1 MFFVFFSSFWSIDL
15 FGSATLWH
23 ESLFLCHMSR
33 LRWRLIVCLNRHRNE
48 LLWKQGVYVLEH
60 TINTK
65 RCGNVPREGIYMF
78 GLMNWDRSS
87 FRCQLRILLE
97 MDGRRK
103 KRWKEGP
110 NSLVV
115 ERVWWE
121 GRTEVTSCIG
131 LVVRALATRQLSC
144 LPAASQQCNTTG
156 LKDPEMLQPKQ
167 KETEAWDLQ
176 KTHGDT
182 GHTDNLKLTD
192 KDHRPE

>member
-1 MFFVFFSSFWSIDL
+1 MNC
-15 FGSATLWH
+15 FGSKVSMYWSTPLTQNDV
-23 ESLFLCHMSR
+23 EMYQGKEF
-33 LRWRLIVCLNRHRNE
+33 ICLDWWIE
-48 LLWKQGVYVLEH
+48 IEALSGVS
-60 TINTK
+60 
-65 RCGNVPREGIYMF
+65 C
-78 GLMNWDRSS
+78 RS
-87 FRCQLRILLE
+87 CVE
-97 MDGRRK
+97 MDRRRK

-115 ERVWWE
+115 ERVWRE

-176 KTHGDT
+176 KTHRDT
-182 GHTDNLKLTD
+182 GHTDNLKTYWQ
-192 KDHRPE
+192 RS